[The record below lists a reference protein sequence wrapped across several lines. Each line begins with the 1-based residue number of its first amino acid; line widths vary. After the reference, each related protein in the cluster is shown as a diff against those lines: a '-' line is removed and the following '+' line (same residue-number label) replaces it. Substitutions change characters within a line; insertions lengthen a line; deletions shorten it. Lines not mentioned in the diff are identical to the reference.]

1 MEIKSTEFFKN
12 MKTLPPPGTEE
23 FRQLIKWEE
32 LEDEKEED
40 GMGRGVGE

>member
-1 MEIKSTEFFKN
+1 MEIKSTEFFRN

-32 LEDEKEED
+32 EKTETEFTFEIP
-40 GMGRGVGE
+40 VI